1 MTTQDDYLFTAYCK
15 PTNVAFNYS
24 VNSSNSGTV
33 DEIDVSVYCGGVLC
47 DSNFN
52 TIQDEFTFEIIKAV
66 PNPKNATR
74 YSQGGSLSN
83 YGGSWILISPNMM
96 YGGFSITF
104 QIKSGGRWDAHTE
117 NINF

>member
-1 MTTQDDYLFTAYCK
+1 MGGFDIFNVIIYKKRYIRVKLFLNNLLY
-15 PTNVAFNYS
+15 
-24 VNSSNSGTV
+24 
-33 DEIDVSVYCGGVLC
+33 ID
-47 DSNFN
+47 
-52 TIQDEFTFEIIKAV
+52 IIT
-66 PNPKNATR
+66 NPKNATR
-74 YSQGGSLSN
+74 YSQSGSLSN